1 MRQNQASHHPSDPAN
16 RAMSQCTTCKYHVFG
31 AMVPIPT
38 GKPDE
43 PPVITAM
50 GWCYRYPPQ
59 VTGQGMSSSPPVK
72 SETTWCGEWKLKA
85 ITKP

>member
-1 MRQNQASHHPSDPAN
+1 MNH
-16 RAMSQCTTCKYHVFG
+16 CTTCKYHVHG
-31 AMVPIPT
+31 AMVPVPT

-43 PPVITAM
+43 PPVLTAM

-72 SETTWCGEWKLKA
+72 SETTWCGEFKA
-85 ITKP
+85 QSGRKA